1 LSAFRNTSID
11 VAGSLDG
18 TLGIPNVVFRTW
30 PEGMD
35 AAWPDPE
42 IFPQHGFVFFPVD
55 SQRGSPAAIRQMAS
69 WNAHHFVR

>member
-1 LSAFRNTSID
+1 MAHLESPMLI
-11 VAGSLDG
+11 
-18 TLGIPNVVFRTW
+18 RTW

-42 IFPQHGFVFFPVD
+42 RFPQHGFVFFAVD
-55 SQRGSPAAIRQMAS
+55 SQRGSPAAIRHMAS